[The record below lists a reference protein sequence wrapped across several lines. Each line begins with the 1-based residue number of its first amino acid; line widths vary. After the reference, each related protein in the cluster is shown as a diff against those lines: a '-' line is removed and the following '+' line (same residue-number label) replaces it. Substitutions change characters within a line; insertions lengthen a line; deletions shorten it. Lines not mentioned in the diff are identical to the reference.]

1 MQMIAD
7 LADRIHVLD
16 YGRTIAN
23 GSPQSVLND
32 PSVDADQRCG
42 PHADRRRVMGLM
54 PDLMRPQ
61 EAIEVA
67 PDATPLDFLQAVY
80 RSANVALHSRLKAAI
95 EAAQYVHPRLSV
107 TASMSGQNYAEL
119 LSKAAS
125 ECRGCAE
132 DD

>member
-1 MQMIAD
+1 
-7 LADRIHVLD
+7 
-16 YGRTIAN
+16 
-23 GSPQSVLND
+23 
-32 PSVDADQRCG
+32 
-42 PHADRRRVMGLM
+42 MGLM